1 MIIYLSLAFS
11 WLAKANLAAFSC
23 SLANLF
29 SYLDTFFSVGLIN
42 LPFMSLTDMLS
53 SLIWRSRKMTS
64 RCRKNISPSR
74 FYHLSKFSLTIF
86 LSSSSEAFSMSFL
99 TPHLSEMTLCLSAA
113 FLSCSFLSSSAAFL
127 RNNVRSF
134 FFLSG
139 VIKPFFFA
147 MLSYSQGPRPPQI
160 LKSAWVFYG
169 LERSLKLPC

>member
-1 MIIYLSLAFS
+1 MQPLSTLQKEGGQKALKHPKDKLLKANAEYIYGENVVYLSLALS

-29 SYLDTFFSVGLIN
+29 SYLDT
-42 LPFMSLTDMLS
+42 
-53 SLIWRSRKMTS
+53 
-64 RCRKNISPSR
+64 
-74 FYHLSKFSLTIF
+74 
-86 LSSSSEAFSMSFL
+86 FL

-139 VIKPFFFA
+139 VIKPFFLA
-147 MLSYSQGPRPPQI
+147 ILLLSRT
-160 LKSAWVFYG
+160 
-169 LERSLKLPC
+169 